1 MNTSTKLVY
10 VTRLHDA
17 AYKYSGGISKK
28 VVPNLSI
35 DEEIL
40 FLGNGMVLSAVIYH
54 EGEQSYCGL
63 YTSWIK
69 VVNTGFFISD
79 ARILS
84 QWKLQCSSKDIG
96 VPYILIYERI
106 TNFWTAPLISLNGTV
121 ETGPTLE
128 QVTETVEIMIRQS
141 VV

>member
-1 MNTSTKLVY
+1 MQLNIC
-10 VTRLHDA
+10 
-17 AYKYSGGISKK
+17 KYSGGISKK

-40 FLGNGMVLSAVIYH
+40 FWGNGMVLFAVIYH
-54 EGEQSYCGL
+54 EGEQSYCGH

-84 QWKLQCSSKDIG
+84 QGKLQCSSKDIS
-96 VPYILIYERI
+96 VPYILICERI
-106 TNFWTAPLISLNGTV
+106 TNFPTAPLISLNGTI